1 LPMYTIVGAT
11 GFIGRDVAQKLLAA
25 GEKVRVVGRSGERLA
40 PLVEK
45 GAEPFIVDSLLD
57 QNAMIKAF
65 SGAKAAYTM
74 APPIS
79 IEVSYGKV
87 GDVMAQAAS
96 KNGVS
101 HIVNLSAIGAHLHDR
116 GGHCMDYYD
125 LEGAFGKIKGLN
137 VLHLRPTFFM
147 TSFFAWIDPI
157 KSTGKVGG
165 LLLGDIGVPR
175 IASRDIAAVAAEA
188 LMRLNF
194 SGTMTRELLG
204 QRDISMNEAAQIIGK
219 AIGKD
224 TLRYVELS
232 LQESIDMQVARGRS
246 AASAEKMN
254 EEYAGWNNGTVR
266 SAEERSAANTTPTS
280 FETFVA
286 EEFVPRFTAN

>member
-1 LPMYTIVGAT
+1 MYTIVGAT
-11 GFIGRDVAQKLLAA
+11 GFIGRDVAQRLLAA

-40 PLVEK
+40 PLVAK
-45 GAEPFIVDSLLD
+45 GAEPFIVDSFLD

-65 SGAKAAYTM
+65 HGAKAVYTM

-79 IEVSYGKV
+79 IEVPYGKV

-101 HIVNLSAIGAHLHDR
+101 HIVNLSAIGAHLYDR
-116 GGHCMDYYD
+116 GGHCVDYYD
-125 LEGAFGKIKGLN
+125 LEAAFSKIKGLN

-147 TSFFAWIDPI
+147 TSFFAWMDPI

-165 LLLGDIGVPR
+165 LLRGDIGVPR
-175 IASRDIAAVAAEA
+175 IASRDIAEVATQA

-194 SGTMTRELLG
+194 DGTVTRELLG

-224 TLRYVELS
+224 TLHYVELS
-232 LQESIDMQVARGRS
+232 PQESIDAQVARGRS

-254 EEYAGWNNGTVR
+254 EEYVGWNNGTVR

-280 FETFVA
+280 FEIFVA
-286 EEFVPRFTAN
+286 EEFVPRFKAN

>member
-1 LPMYTIVGAT
+1 MYTIVGAT
-11 GFIGRDVAQKLLAA
+11 GFIGRVVAQKLLAA
-25 GEKVRVVGRSGERLA
+25 GEKVRVVSRSAERLA
-40 PLVEK
+40 LLIAK
-45 GAEPFIVDSLLD
+45 GAEPFIVDSLLNQD
-57 QNAMIKAF
+57 AMIKAF
-65 SGAKAAYTM
+65 EGAKAAYTM

-79 IEVSYGKV
+79 IEVPYGKV
-87 GDVMAQAAS
+87 GHVMAQAAS

-101 HIVNLSAIGAHLHDR
+101 HIVNLSAIGAHFHDR
-116 GGHCMDYYD
+116 GGHCTDYYD
-125 LEGAFGKIKGLN
+125 LETAFSKTKGLN

-165 LLLGDIGVPR
+165 LLRGDIGIPR

-194 SGTMTRELLG
+194 SGTVTRELLG

-219 AIGKD
+219 AVGKD

-232 LQESIDMQVARGRS
+232 PQESIDAQVARGRS

-286 EEFVPRFTAN
+286 EEFVPRFNAK